1 VFRECLGPIRR
12 IVTVALTVVV
22 VGTAA
27 CSSGSDA
34 KVASTSTST
43 GVPKTT
49 TAPST
54 TASTTTGSSPVTV
67 AGSAVEADGT
77 PIYGDPKVD
86 VPTEDG
92 KEFVIR
98 LPAPTR
104 SSAWVYDAKQCI
116 NAKLLGQTVAA
127 DGSTL
132 VRFQW
137 VVAGGCY
144 LRFFDARSP
153 EFSAA
158 PDVQFNALDF

>member
-1 VFRECLGPIRR
+1 MFRECLCPIRR
-12 IVTVALTVVV
+12 IVIVALAVVA
-22 VGTAA
+22 VGAAA
-27 CSSGSDA
+27 CSSGPDGKA
-34 KVASTSTST
+34 ASTST

-49 TAPST
+49 TVPST
-54 TASTTTGSSPVTV
+54 TASTTGSSPVTV
-67 AGSAVEADGT
+67 AGSAVDADGT
-77 PIYGDPKVD
+77 PIYGDPNVD

-92 KEFVIR
+92 KKFVIR

-132 VRFQW
+132 MRFRW

-144 LRFFDARSP
+144 LRFFDGRSP
-153 EFSAA
+153 DFSAA